1 MSINGCAA
9 GRGDTSVIISDA
21 NYIPFRANF
30 QVISALKR
38 ADQEKCEQNRQKLFS
53 KRFFCAIIDS
63 EQFISPRGGSDM
75 FFYGLFRQLIS
86 AVKIHIT
93 VTQNTYSQYIIES
106 YRDMGSTD
114 GYIYRV

>member
-1 MSINGCAA
+1 
-9 GRGDTSVIISDA
+9 
-21 NYIPFRANF
+21 
-30 QVISALKR
+30 
-38 ADQEKCEQNRQKLFS
+38 
-53 KRFFCAIIDS
+53 
-63 EQFISPRGGSDM
+63 M

-106 YRDMGSTD
+106 YRDMGYTD